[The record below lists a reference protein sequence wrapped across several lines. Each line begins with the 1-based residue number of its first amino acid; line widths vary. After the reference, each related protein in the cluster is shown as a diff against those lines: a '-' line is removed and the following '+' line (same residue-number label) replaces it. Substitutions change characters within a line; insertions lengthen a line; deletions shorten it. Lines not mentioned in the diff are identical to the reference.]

1 MKANRGFSLIELL
14 IVVAIILIIAAI
26 AIPNL
31 LRSKAA
37 ANEAAAVSVLRNITN
52 SQVTYTNEF
61 GGAVGY
67 ASNLLK
73 LGPGNPC
80 DKTHACLVDFLVGC
94 VAEPCP
100 KSGYYFFLSSNSAAE
115 PFTDYTT
122 TATPI
127 TWSNSGA
134 KNFCSSDDGILRFQ
148 IGGTASLGGPVL
160 RAVCIDPSQYRPIG
174 G

>member
-1 MKANRGFSLIELL
+1 MKAKRGFSLIELL

-52 SQVTYTNEF
+52 SQATYVNEF
-61 GGAVGY
+61 GSQVGY

-73 LGPGNPC
+73 LGPGTPC
-80 DKTHACLVDFLVGC
+80 DKAHACLVDFLVGC

-100 KSGYYFFLSSNSAAE
+100 KSGYYFFLTSNSAAE
-115 PFTDYTT
+115 PFTEYAS

-127 TWSNSGA
+127 SWSNTGA
-134 KNFCSSDDGILRFQ
+134 KNFCSSDDGILRFE
-148 IGGTASLGGPVL
+148 IGGSASLGGAVL
-160 RAVCIDPSQYRPIG
+160 RAACINPSLWKPIG
-174 G
+174 